1 MNERPE
7 LSRDISVEVFR
18 NYYYLKEELVKF
30 CRKYDLQTTGSKQ
43 ELTDRIAYFL
53 ETGKKKSASS
63 KRIQAESIGEITEN
77 TLIEANIVCSE
88 KHRAFFKEK
97 IGKTFSFNVAFQKW
111 LKSNA
116 GKTYADAIQAY
127 YAILEE
133 KKKSK
138 TVIDKQFEYNT
149 YIRDF
154 FADNNGMSLDNAIK
168 CWKYK
173 KSLKGHNRYEKTDL
187 IALENEND

>member
-1 MNERPE
+1 MSERPE
-7 LSRDISVEVFR
+7 LSRDISAEVFR

-30 CRKYDLQTTGSKQ
+30 CRKYGLQPTGSKQ

-53 ETGKKKSASS
+53 ETGEKKKSSS

-88 KHRAFFKEK
+88 KHRAFFKER
-97 IGKTFSFNVAFQKW
+97 IGKTFSFNVVFQKW

-154 FADNNGMSLDNAIK
+154 FADNNGMSLENAIK